1 MDKNIKEQ
9 EKVRVNICDRYINAS
24 ATMLL
29 NIVAVFSNF

>member
-9 EKVRVNICDRYINAS
+9 NKSEGNIFDRYNNAS

-29 NIVAVFSNF
+29 NKVAVFSNF